1 MEKRNT
7 TTITLSVTAQKM
19 LTLVAL
25 KQLRSR
31 SHTIEALIREAYS
44 KIREDQSA
52 SVNSAQENYIHE
64 GAGQ

>member
-1 MEKRNT
+1 MESRVT
-7 TTITLSVTAQKM
+7 TTITLSPTAQNM

-31 SHTIEALIREAYS
+31 SHAIEALIREAYE
-44 KIREDQSA
+44 KIREEKTTTIK
-52 SVNSAQENYIHE
+52 NE